1 MTESS
6 SCLRRPS
13 IRRHLTRGISR
24 GIRRAFEKMA
34 VSTRTRRSGPPSPSQ
49 RSARYEINVENPGG
63 VSRGVSRADIDGL
76 ILPQR
81 PIRVPLVDDGAT
93 HKLSIILG

>member
-1 MTESS
+1 
-6 SCLRRPS
+6 LRGHELLIDPCVPK
-13 IRRHLTRGISR
+13 TWTG
-24 GIRRAFEKMA
+24 FEI
-34 VSTRTRRSGPPSPSQ
+34 VFRFG
-49 RSARYEINVENPGG
+49 SARYEIKVENPGG

-93 HKLSIILG
+93 HKLSVILG